1 MSENK
6 MRNFT
11 LTDEA
16 LAVFTLLHD
25 KGPRYDDQLP
35 NATGM
40 AELSDLG
47 LAKKDPQDGERNM
60 LTKLG
65 SFEAGVYF
73 AEITTRAPQVEPVPE
88 ETEAEEPL
96 NDGEPVDEVDPA

>member
-35 NATGM
+35 NETGM
-40 AELSDLG
+40 AELTDLG
-47 LAKKDPQDGERNM
+47 LAKKDPQDAERNM

-65 SFEAGVYF
+65 GFEAGVYF
-73 AEITTRAPQVEPVPE
+73 AEVTTREPQEAPVEDA
-88 ETEAEEPL
+88 EAEEPL